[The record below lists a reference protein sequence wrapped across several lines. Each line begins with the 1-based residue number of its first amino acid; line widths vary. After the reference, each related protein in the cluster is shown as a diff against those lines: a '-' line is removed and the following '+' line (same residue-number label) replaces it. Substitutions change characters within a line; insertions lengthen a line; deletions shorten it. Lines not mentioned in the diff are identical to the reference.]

1 MSVDDR
7 PPCYSRDGK
16 PWCTP
21 HDSPR
26 RAGELCDFMVGF
38 RRREADDSMAGHEA
52 RRYDRE
58 RMREYEAARAWEAAV
73 ALWQQAKENQ

>member
-7 PPCYSRDGK
+7 PPCYSRIGGTYHMRDGK

-26 RAGELCDFMVGF
+26 RSGELCDFMDGL
-38 RRREADDSMAGHEA
+38 RRREE
-52 RRYDRE
+52 E
-58 RMREYEAARAWEAAV
+58 RVHDLRMQEYQAARAWEAAESRRE
-73 ALWQQAKENQ
+73 QAKENR